1 MDAVTLVK
9 KAQQGDE
16 TAYLALF
23 QQYEEM
29 MYRIA
34 FVYVKNQED
43 ALDIV
48 QEAAYRSFK
57 SIKSLREPRY
67 FKTWVTK
74 ITMSCSI
81 NLLQKRRKVV
91 PLKPEQLDFFHSMDE
106 DLPLSITLK
115 DVLEKLDVNEKSV
128 VLLRFYQDYTLKDIA
143 QMLELPLGTTKTILY
158 RALEKLRGILREEE
172 SS

>member
-57 SIKSLREPRY
+57 SIKTLREPRY

-81 NLLQKRRKVV
+81 NFLQKRRKVV

-172 SS
+172 RS

>member
-57 SIKSLREPRY
+57 SIKTLREPRY
-67 FKTWVTK
+67 FKTWLTK
-74 ITMSCSI
+74 ITISCSI
-81 NLLQKRRKVV
+81 NLLQKRSKVIQ
-91 PLKPEQLDFFHSMDE
+91 LKPEQLDYFHSMDE

-115 DVLEKLDVNEKSV
+115 DMLEKLDVNEKSV

>member
-57 SIKSLREPRY
+57 SIKTLREPRY

-91 PLKPEQLDFFHSMDE
+91 QLKPEQLDFFHSMDE